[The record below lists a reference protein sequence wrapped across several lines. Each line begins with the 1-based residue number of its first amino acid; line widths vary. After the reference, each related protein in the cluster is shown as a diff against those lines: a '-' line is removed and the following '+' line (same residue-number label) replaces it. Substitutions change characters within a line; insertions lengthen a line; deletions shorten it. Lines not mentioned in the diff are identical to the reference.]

1 MNGKI
6 RVSIVATS
14 LKGSSI
20 SPDPRPILNIVNGT
34 NGRNNNFSDN
44 LFSKSNIE
52 QNVVNSIDGATA
64 LKLDENYEF
73 NEEQETSI
81 DNLQSELNDFKS
93 DNALINEDMTSS
105 IPSGLSMESASY
117 MENNLKSSL
126 EKDNNPSLTNEIIDE
141 YTPKLFSEDQNL
153 KDGEDSDHYE
163 QKDTETEQ
171 LFDQDTNEEEDFE
184 IPAFLRKQK
193 F

>member
-1 MNGKI
+1 
-6 RVSIVATS
+6 
-14 LKGSSI
+14 
-20 SPDPRPILNIVNGT
+20 
-34 NGRNNNFSDN
+34 
-44 LFSKSNIE
+44 
-52 QNVVNSIDGATA
+52 
-64 LKLDENYEF
+64 
-73 NEEQETSI
+73 
-81 DNLQSELNDFKS
+81 
-93 DNALINEDMTSS
+93 
-105 IPSGLSMESASY
+105 MESASY